1 VKRRGKAIE
10 WSVPQAVKLEDI
22 DEGLRPAS
30 EMRAGL
36 DSEALLDYSQSLTE
50 LPPAKLMCDYETGTY
65 WVVDGAHTITA
76 HKGMEQHHV
85 QAIVVD
91 GDYLAAWEAASQQNT
106 KHGVRIRNA
115 DKRARLKRAC
125 EMLPDLVKDWPWSA
139 NRLAAF
145 CGVGM
150 PLANEVLLQFI
161 EDDVPRTDARGITR
175 SASWTDAR
183 KISHANGR
191 AVEEEPDVAPADDAP
206 SPSPPLPPRP
216 QPSRF
221 DVLTKLLD
229 ENRVLLS
236 SVDAPATEVRKGW
249 GGFNRV
255 VTSFNETQRRQ
266 LHANLVGLVE
276 SLREWIEHLEEVTD
290 VSENG

>member
-10 WSVPQAVKLEDI
+10 WSAPQAVKLEDI

-30 EMRAGL
+30 EMRVGL

-85 QAIVVD
+85 QAIVAD

-106 KHGVRIRNA
+106 KHGVRVKNA
-115 DKRARLKRAC
+115 DKRARVKRAC
-125 EMLPDLVKDWPWSA
+125 EILPDLVKDWPWSA
-139 NRLAAF
+139 NRLGPF
-145 CGVGM
+145 CGVGHQ
-150 PLANEVLLQFI
+150 LAGEILSNSFSA
-161 EDDVPRTDARGITR
+161 DAPRTCSDGR
-175 SASWTDAR
+175 SYPATNANAGR
-183 KISHANGR
+183 NGR
-191 AVEEEPDVAPADDAP
+191 TVEEEPDETPVPEAP
-206 SPSPPLPPRP
+206 SPSPLLSPRP